1 MACVGSLRTFGAPA
15 PLTLGVR
22 RLMVERQNQRHSAM
36 NKHRDDSGLWTIHG
50 IVELA
55 VRLGFISG
63 AAVSAALG
71 QVLLAVIL
79 MAVALGVFLRFKRR
93 KATK

>member
-1 MACVGSLRTFGAPA
+1 
-15 PLTLGVR
+15 
-22 RLMVERQNQRHSAM
+22 MVERHKQQHSAM

-55 VRLGFISG
+55 VRLGLISG

-71 QVLLAVIL
+71 QVLLAAIL
-79 MAVALGVFLRFKRR
+79 MALALGVFLRFKRR

>member
-1 MACVGSLRTFGAPA
+1 MSK
-15 PLTLGVR
+15 
-22 RLMVERQNQRHSAM
+22 N
-36 NKHRDDSGLWTIHG
+36 RDDSGLWTLHG

-55 VRLGFISG
+55 VRLGLISG

-71 QVLLAVIL
+71 QVLLAFIL
-79 MAVALGVFLRFKRR
+79 LALALGIFLRFKRR